1 MKEKCID
8 KLKEW
13 FGDCDFEYE
22 IVKGTEEEYIFAVI
36 SDDSGERMISL
47 YRIFKLGNNLE
58 ISRDYEEPINV
69 GCNSFLSNIA
79 ELLRVYA
86 RVSV

>member
-1 MKEKCID
+1 MKEKCIK

-13 FGDCDFEYE
+13 FGGCDFEYE
-22 IVKGTEEEYIFAVI
+22 IVKGTEDEYIFAVI
-36 SDDSGERMISL
+36 SDDSGERMVSL
-47 YRIFKLGNNLE
+47 YRIFWLVDNLE
-58 ISRDYEEPINV
+58 ISRDYEQSISGDEHSI
-69 GCNSFLSNIA
+69 LSAIA